1 MTGMSRRSHAAL
13 SLAHRWFA
21 FLESPAGNLEEHL
34 DLFEDNVQLT
44 GRRGEVRFAHGHQ
57 ELAQW
62 FRAVPD
68 EVSSHRILH
77 SNWLERTGV
86 EGTLDFLV
94 AYQAPTADGSVGGS
108 IIRYQTVVSFV
119 DESPRFAA
127 LDKTPILPNTKREY
141 APTWAE
147 HRVSGF
153 VHALLGKQLTHAE
166 AADALGDLT
175 KGASKVDVWAPA
187 PELSPTYDA
196 FLTIGTA
203 DGNFRTAAWR
213 FQDDGDTAFP
223 APLQI
228 APLRRSTV
236 QDDRRPD
243 ARSTR

>member
-1 MTGMSRRSHAAL
+1 MTGMSPKSHAAL

-21 FLESPAGNLEEHL
+21 FLESPAGNVEEHL
-34 DLFEDNVQLT
+34 NLFGSNVQLT
-44 GRRGEVRFAHGHQ
+44 GRRGQLHFAHGHT

-68 EVSSHRILH
+68 EISSHRILH
-77 SNWLERTGV
+77 SSWTEGIGE

-108 IIRYQTVVSFV
+108 VISYQTVVSFAEDV
-119 DESPRFAA
+119 PRFLA
-127 LDKTPILPNTKREY
+127 LDKTPILPNTRPDY

-153 VHALLGKQLTHAE
+153 VYAILGQRLIHQK
-166 AADALGDLT
+166 AADAIRDIPT
-175 KGASKVDVWAPA
+175 AASKVDVWAPA
-187 PELSPTYDA
+187 PERSPAYDA

-203 DGNFRTAAWR
+203 DGTFHAAGWR
-213 FQDDGDTAFP
+213 FRDDGDAAFP
-223 APLQI
+223 VPEHI
-228 APLRRSTV
+228 APLRRLTAP
-236 QDDRRPD
+236 DDRRRN

>member
-1 MTGMSRRSHAAL
+1 MTGMSRRSHAAF

-21 FLESPAGNLEEHL
+21 FLESPAGNVEEHL

-44 GRRGEVRFAHGHQ
+44 GRRGEVHFAHGHL

-77 SNWLERTGV
+77 SNWTERTGV

-94 AYQAPTADGSVGGS
+94 AYQTPTADGSVGGS
-108 IIRYQTVVSFV
+108 IISYQTVVAFA
-119 DESPRFAA
+119 DEIPRFVA
-127 LDKTPILPNTKREY
+127 LDKTPILPNTKRVY

-153 VHALLGKQLTHAE
+153 VHALLGKQLIHAE
-166 AADALGDLT
+166 AADALRDLT
-175 KGASKVDVWAPA
+175 EGAPKVHVWAPA
-187 PELSPTYDA
+187 PERSPAYDA
-196 FLTIGTA
+196 FLTIGNP
-203 DGNFRTAAWR
+203 DGNFHTAAWR

-228 APLRRSTV
+228 AQLRRSTV
-236 QDDRRPD
+236 RTD